1 MPESAEQLRDSLVF
15 QFETSPIDDE
25 ACRRS
30 GDALDF
36 DEAMGFERVACFN
49 QIDDAIGQSDNRRQ
63 FNRAIELD
71 DFDRHA
77 ALIEIAFRNLR
88 ILGGDPDF

>member
-1 MPESAEQLRDSLVF
+1 MPEFAEQLGDGPVF

-49 QIDDAIGQSDNRRQ
+49 QVDDAIGQSDNRRQ

-77 ALIEIAFRNLR
+77 ALIEITFCNLR
-88 ILGGDPDF
+88 VFRGDADF

>member
-1 MPESAEQLRDSLVF
+1 MPEFAEQIGDGPVF

-49 QIDDAIGQSDNRRQ
+49 QVDDAIGQSDNRRQ

-77 ALIEIAFRNLR
+77 ALIEITLCNLR
-88 ILGGDPDF
+88 VFRSDADF

>member
-1 MPESAEQLRDSLVF
+1 MPEFAEQLGDGLMF

-49 QIDDAIGQSDNRRQ
+49 QVDDAIGQSDNRRQ
-63 FNRAIELD
+63 LNRAIELD

-77 ALIEIAFRNLR
+77 ALVEIALCNLR
-88 ILGGDPDF
+88 VFCGDADF

>member
-1 MPESAEQLRDSLVF
+1 MPEFAEQLGDGLVF

-36 DEAMGFERVACFN
+36 DEAMGLLQASVSTRSTMRSASPT
-49 QIDDAIGQSDNRRQ
+49 IGASS
-63 FNRAIELD
+63 IE
-71 DFDRHA
+71 
-77 ALIEIAFRNLR
+77 
-88 ILGGDPDF
+88 P